1 MTTKKQATTSASE
14 PAAIAAPAPA
24 TLDVDWGALPEDWQT
39 RHPRRTYEDETP
51 RQHAN
56 RLRAL
61 AEGVP
66 AKRERYLEL
75 AEQTESSTT

>member
-1 MTTKKQATTSASE
+1 MTTKKQAKEPEATT
-14 PAAIAAPAPA
+14 AATPDA
-24 TLDVDWGALPEDWQT
+24 LDVDWRALPEDWQT
-39 RHPRRTYEDETP
+39 RHPRRTYADETP

-66 AKRERYLEL
+66 AKRARYLEL
-75 AEQTESSTT
+75 AEQMENSTA

>member
-1 MTTKKQATTSASE
+1 MTTKKQAKEPEVTT
-14 PAAIAAPAPA
+14 AATSDA
-24 TLDVDWGALPEDWQT
+24 LDVDWGALPEDWRV
-39 RHPRRTYEDETP
+39 RHPRRTYEDETS

-66 AKRERYLEL
+66 AKRERLLLL
-75 AEQTESSTT
+75 AEQLESV